1 MNFLG
6 AIILAALLLLAVFTL
21 ANWAVL
27 TAPTTLSFVAFNIE
41 GPLGVILLCI
51 TLVLVVL
58 FVLYA
63 LTLRTNMLMESHH
76 LNQEL
81 QAQRKLAES
90 AETSRF
96 NELHT
101 QIDARMDTAEQSM
114 KLAIDEATN
123 SLAAL
128 VGEMDDKID
137 RALARGGNGGH
148 PGPDRQSCCRAVWQG
163 QACANAA
170 KRDNVS
176 DTCKS
181 VTAIAR
187 PSTTTPSSGSVSKRD
202 GESV

>member
-21 ANWAVL
+21 ANWSVL

-41 GPLGVILLCI
+41 GPLGIILLGV
-51 TLVLVVL
+51 TLVLVAL

-63 LTLRTNMLMESHH
+63 LTLRTNMLLESRR

-90 AETSRF
+90 AETSRI
-96 NELHT
+96 NELRT
-101 QIDARMDTAEQSM
+101 LIDARMDEAEQSM
-114 KLAIDEATN
+114 KLAINEATN

-137 RALARGGNGGH
+137 RALARGG
-148 PGPDRQSCCRAVWQG
+148 S
-163 QACANAA
+163 
-170 KRDNVS
+170 
-176 DTCKS
+176 
-181 VTAIAR
+181 
-187 PSTTTPSSGSVSKRD
+187 
-202 GESV
+202 

>member
-6 AIILAALLLLAVFTL
+6 AIILVALLLLAVFTL

-27 TAPTTLSFVAFNIE
+27 TAPTPLSFVAFNIE
-41 GPLGVILLCI
+41 GPLGVILLGV
-51 TLVLVVL
+51 TLALVLL

-63 LTLRTNMLMESHH
+63 LTLRTNMLMESHR

-101 QIDARMDTAEQSM
+101 QIDARMDSTEQSM
-114 KLAIDEATN
+114 KLAIDEASN

-137 RALARGGNGGH
+137 RALARGGN
-148 PGPDRQSCCRAVWQG
+148 
-163 QACANAA
+163 
-170 KRDNVS
+170 
-176 DTCKS
+176 
-181 VTAIAR
+181 
-187 PSTTTPSSGSVSKRD
+187 
-202 GESV
+202 